1 MFLQVKNVLTQ
12 TELGQILQLADR
24 LRFVDGRQSNP
35 HNTAKNNLQVDLT
48 QPDAAKVS
56 QIAGAAIGRN
66 EEIRNFAFPKR
77 IAQPLLSRYEPGMT
91 YGIHADAPT
100 LALPGGP
107 LRSDVS
113 GTLFLEDPASYT
125 GGELVIHLGSE
136 RIPVK
141 GEPSTMIVYP
151 STTLHEVAPV
161 TQGRRL
167 ALFTFIESVIPNQIE
182 RELLYLLNEVHAL
195 EGFNIHPENRTRLQF
210 ISSCLHRM
218 WSR

>member
-1 MFLQVKNVLTQ
+1 MFLLVRNVLTQ
-12 TELGQILQLADR
+12 TELGQILQLAEK

-35 HNTAKNNLQVDLT
+35 HNDAKHNLQVDLT
-48 QPDAAKVS
+48 QPDAAKVA
-56 QIAGAAIGRN
+56 QIASAAIARS

-77 IAQPLLSRYEPGMT
+77 VAAPLLSRYEPGMK
-91 YGIHADAPT
+91 YGVHADAPV
-100 LALPGGP
+100 LNLPGGP

-113 GTLFLEDPASYT
+113 GTLFLEDPASYA

-136 RIPVK
+136 RVAVK
-141 GEPSTMIVYP
+141 AEPGSMIVYP

-167 ALFTFIESVIPNQIE
+167 ALFTFIESIIPDQTE
-182 RELLYLLNEVHAL
+182 RELLYLVNEVHAL
-195 EGFNIHPENRTRLQF
+195 EGFNISPQNRTRLQY
-210 ISSCLHRM
+210 ISACLHRM